1 MLNDAMQIVLQFRVF
16 LIAAIVVALVL
27 EIALL
32 FGTKKFGWQRR
43 NLWIYGFFFGLTKS
57 QCYFLAASCLWLLFA
72 ATSALFVVDMQVCH
86 LAMLLLL
93 SAAKFAAWK
102 RKLVLLRDLL
112 NSALL
117 FAAMMAENLLHSY
130 LMETRFQIQIVVVLC
145 LLILFIVLYA
155 VYFAVRDVQNLM
167 QFRAVRKAEKE
178 DEIDE
183 TDETNQKNENNQA
196 DGLEKDSEDEPKRK
210 RRSRKKMEKKRRI
223 LRKNGKKQEVMS
235 SETETNFEK

>member
-57 QCYFLAASCLWLLFA
+57 QCYFLAASWLWLLFA

-145 LLILFIVLYA
+145 LLILFIILYA
-155 VYFAVRDVQNLM
+155 AYFAVRDVQNLM
-167 QFRAVRKAEKE
+167 QFRAVREPAKE
-178 DEIDE
+178 DETGE
-183 TDETNQKNENNQA
+183 TEETNETNQTN
-196 DGLEKDSEDEPKRK
+196 DSEEDSKDEPKRK
-210 RRSRKKMEKKRRI
+210 RRSRKKPGKG
-223 LRKNGKKQEVMS
+223 RKLVRKAGKKQEVTG
-235 SETETNFEK
+235 SETETNSEK